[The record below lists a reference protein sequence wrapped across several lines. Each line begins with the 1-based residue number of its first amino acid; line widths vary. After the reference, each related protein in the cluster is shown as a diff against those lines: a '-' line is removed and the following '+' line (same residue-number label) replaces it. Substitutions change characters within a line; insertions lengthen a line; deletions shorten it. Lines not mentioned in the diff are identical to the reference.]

1 MERLLERYLKKI
13 RMSKVIKSKDDLKGV
28 INISDNIIRIEHI
41 EIKRRMEREKH
52 ILNIDR
58 PF

>member
-1 MERLLERYLKKI
+1 
-13 RMSKVIKSKDDLKGV
+13 MSKVIKSKDDLKGV